1 VVIVGGTLPVASV
14 RQLRLG
20 VVDEHGDLPAV
31 LRMTGEM
38 VLFVAA
44 WLAVIVWV
52 GLYLTRHR
60 R

>member
-1 VVIVGGTLPVASV
+1 
-14 RQLRLG
+14 
-20 VVDEHGDLPAV
+20 V

-52 GLYLTRHR
+52 GLYLTRRHR
-60 R
+60 